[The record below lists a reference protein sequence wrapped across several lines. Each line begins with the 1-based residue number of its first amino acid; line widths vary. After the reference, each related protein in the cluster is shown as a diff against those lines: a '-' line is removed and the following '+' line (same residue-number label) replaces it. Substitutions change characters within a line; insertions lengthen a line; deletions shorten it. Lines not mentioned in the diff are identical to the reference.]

1 MQQPIE
7 GTEVTISENEPG
19 TAQTASEPN
28 TASPNT
34 SSTTTPLA
42 TTSLATTSLKGA
54 LALIDQGLGS
64 LTDRQLV
71 SATEVTDLLLDV
83 RSLLVAPA

>member
-7 GTEVTISENEPG
+7 GTEVTIPENEPG
-19 TAQTASEPN
+19 IAQTASEPN
-28 TASPNT
+28 TSESNT
-34 SSTTTPLA
+34 SV

-54 LALIDQGLGS
+54 LALIDQGLGG

-71 SATEVTDLLLDV
+71 SASEVTDLLLDV

>member
-7 GTEVTISENEPG
+7 GTEVTIPENEPG

-28 TASPNT
+28 TSEPNT
-34 SSTTTPLA
+34 PVT

-54 LALIDQGLGS
+54 LALIDQGLGG

-71 SATEVTDLLLDV
+71 SASEVTDLLLDV
-83 RSLLVAPA
+83 RSLLVAPV